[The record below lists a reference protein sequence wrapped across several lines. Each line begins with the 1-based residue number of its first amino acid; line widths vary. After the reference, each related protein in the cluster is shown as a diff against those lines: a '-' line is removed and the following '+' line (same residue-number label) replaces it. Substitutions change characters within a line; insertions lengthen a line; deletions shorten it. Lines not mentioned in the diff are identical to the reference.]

1 MTELDPIIHSQ
12 LRLAVLSILM
22 SVEEADFVFLKEK
35 TGSTMGNLSVQITK
49 LSDAGY
55 IEVEK
60 TFKNKR
66 PRTVCRMTETGKEAF
81 NSYIA
86 ALRQLVSPALGT
98 DTLPDNLSPSP
109 I

>member
-22 SVEEADFVFLKEK
+22 SVEDADFMFLKEK

-66 PRTVCRMTETGKEAF
+66 PRTVCRMTEKGREAF
-81 NSYIA
+81 NRYIC
-86 ALRQLVSPALGT
+86 ALKELVAPAMGAGSI
-98 DTLPDNLSPSP
+98 PDNLTTAT

>member
-1 MTELDPIIHSQ
+1 
-12 LRLAVLSILM
+12 
-22 SVEEADFVFLKEK
+22 
-35 TGSTMGNLSVQITK
+35 MGNLSVQITK

-81 NSYIA
+81 NNYIN
-86 ALRQLVSPALGT
+86 ALRQLVSPALNT
-98 DTLPDNLSPSP
+98 DTLSDTLSPSP